1 MVNQTESKLVD
12 IGNVGCRL
20 EGMPI
25 PSQAE
30 VNPTYDVY
38 ISNLPETVLAYIA
51 GFVDGEGAF
60 TVNRRWHKSK
70 DKQHKWIGYSAYLEI
85 GNTDKQVM
93 DWLHDIL
100 RITSNVFPQKQKPP
114 RRICYRLRMSG
125 KQSIV
130 VARAILPYLIAKQE
144 IAKLFLGFPL
154 QHKKLD
160 RPEAMRVFDVVR
172 QMNRNNGKGRACIK
186 EAYSVCVETL
196 QEAHSLGNDG
206 NDEEK
211 VHPFEKSED

>member
-1 MVNQTESKLVD
+1 MNNTAVKSRLLDIAVD
-12 IGNVGCRL
+12 ECQL

-30 VNPTYDVY
+30 VNPTYTDY
-38 ISNLPETVLAYIA
+38 INSLPEVVLAYIA

-70 DKQHKWIGYSAYLEI
+70 DKQSKWIGYSAYLEV
-85 GNTDKQVM
+85 GNTDQTVI
-93 DWLHDIL
+93 DWLHDVL
-100 RITSNVFPQKQKPP
+100 KITSDVFPQKQKPP

-130 VARAILPYLIAKQE
+130 VATAILPYLIVKKD
-144 IAKLFLGFPL
+144 IARLFIRFPI

-160 RPEAMRVFDVVR
+160 RPEAIKVFEAIR
-172 QMNRNNGKGRACIK
+172 QQNTDNGKGRARIK

-196 QEAHSLGNDG
+196 QEAPHNE
-206 NDEEK
+206 DEEK
-211 VHPFEKSED
+211 VHPPKKLEEL

>member
-1 MVNQTESKLVD
+1 VD
-12 IGNVGCRL
+12 ISDIVRRL

-30 VNPTYDVY
+30 VNPTYDTY
-38 ISNLPETVLAYIA
+38 ISSLPETVLAYIA

-70 DKQHKWIGYSAYLEI
+70 DKKSKWIGYSAYLEI

-93 DWLHDIL
+93 DWLHNTL

-114 RRICYRLRMSG
+114 RRTCYRLRMSG
-125 KQSIV
+125 KQSITV
-130 VARAILPYLIAKQE
+130 TRAILPYLIVKRD

-160 RPEAMRVFDVVR
+160 RPEAMRIFETVR
-172 QMNRNNGKGRACIK
+172 QMNKNNGKGRACIK

-196 QEAHSLGNDG
+196 QEAHPSDSDG
-206 NDEEK
+206 EEK
-211 VHPFEKSED
+211 VHPCRKL